1 MDKKEYMLAHVE
13 AWRES
18 GLTQRSYCHQAGI
31 KPATFSYWVR
41 KGKNQ
46 QEDLGGF
53 VEIDRSMAS
62 LENNYEITYPNGV
75 VVRMGT
81 NNLKE
86 LSALINLY

>member
-1 MDKKEYMLAHVE
+1 MDKKEYMLAQVE
-13 AWRES
+13 TWRES

-41 KGKNQ
+41 KGKKQ

-53 VEIDRSMAS
+53 VEIERSMAS
-62 LENNYEITYPNGV
+62 LGNNYEITYPNGV
-75 VVRMGT
+75 SVRLET